1 MIRPWVL
8 GVIAGAAAWTL
19 ARYQARKVV
28 PAVLA
33 AEKLRQAWA
42 DHHTVA

>member
-1 MIRPWVL
+1 MMRPWIL
-8 GVIAGAAAWTL
+8 GLIAGAVAWALT
-19 ARYQARKVV
+19 RTSSRTV
-28 PAVLA
+28 PVQVA